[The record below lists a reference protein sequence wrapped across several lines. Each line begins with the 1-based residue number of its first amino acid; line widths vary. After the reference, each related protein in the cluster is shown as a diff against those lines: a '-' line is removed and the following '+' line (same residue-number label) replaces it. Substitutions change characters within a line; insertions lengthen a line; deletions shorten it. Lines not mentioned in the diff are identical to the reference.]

1 MCQQVGTVLLV
12 GRSHTSQQCKPMIAT
27 VTPITPTTTITL
39 LRLGGDL
46 PIYILHTRPPVK
58 ATPYLWGMTNRGMS
72 IFTSQSLM
80 IYLSAAT
87 VTAPVTDSYTLSVLP
102 LGKAGS
108 DVLD

>member
-1 MCQQVGTVLLV
+1 
-12 GRSHTSQQCKPMIAT
+12 MIVT
-27 VTPITPTTTITL
+27 VTPTTPTTPTMAL
-39 LRLGGDL
+39 LRRDL
-46 PIYILHTRPPVK
+46 LIYILHTRPPVK
-58 ATPYLWGMTNRGMS
+58 ATPYLWGTMNQGMS

-80 IYLSAAT
+80 VYLSAAT